1 MLKGIN
7 ASEGIGIGKVMLIE
21 EVNLEYEKKKITDT
35 HAEIERYRKAFE
47 AFCEKTEK
55 QAENIKNTVGEKEAE
70 ILLGHLL
77 MIKDP
82 GMSSSIEGNISNG
95 SCAEEAVEQVC
106 DMFIGIF
113 SMADDELT
121 KQRASDIEDIK
132 TGLISTLLGKEEV
145 DIASAPAGTVLVAKD
160 LTPSMTSCI
169 VKENIVGI
177 VTEIGGKTSHSAIL
191 ARAMEIPAVLSVDNA
206 SQILKNGDEI
216 IVDGSHGEVIENPS
230 VGEISAYKDKTLL
243 FKKEK
248 EELKKFLGKETVTAD
263 GVKVEL
269 CCNIGK
275 PDDADAVISK
285 TGEGVGLFRTEFL
298 YMDSTSQPSEDEQ
311 FEAYKKTVLKLGD
324 KPLIIRTLDVG
335 GDKDIPYLGLN
346 KEDNPFMGFRAVRY
360 CLNRP
365 DIYKPQLRA
374 LLRASA
380 FGNIKIMVPLVTCLE
395 EFTGVKTLIKEIM
408 SDLDNEGIPYNKDIE
423 IGVMIETPAATVI
436 ADVLAQEA
444 DFFSIGTNDLT
455 GYTMAVDRGN
465 PDVAYLYSPFQ
476 PAVLR
481 MIKKTIEDGNANHIP
496 VGMCGEAAADPLLI
510 PILLAFGL
518 DEFSV
523 SATSV
528 LKTRK
533 IISLWSKKEALEVAK
548 KAMTLKT
555 EKEVV
560 EYLTSVAK

>member
-1 MLKGIN
+1 MLKGVN

-21 EVNLEYEKKKITDT
+21 EVSLDYEKKQITDT
-35 HAEIERYRKAFE
+35 QAEIDRYRKVFDAY
-47 AFCEKTEK
+47 CEKTEK
-55 QAENIKNTVGEKEAE
+55 QAENIKNTIGEKEAD
-70 ILLGHLL
+70 IILGHLL
-77 MIKDP
+77 MLKDP
-82 GMSSSIEGNISNG
+82 AMSSSIEGNISSG
-95 SCAEEAVEQVC
+95 CCAEDAVAQVC
-106 DMFIGIF
+106 DMFIGVF

-121 KQRASDIEDIK
+121 KQRASDVEDIK
-132 TGLISTLLGKEEV
+132 NGLITMLLGKEEV
-145 DIASAPAGTVLVAKD
+145 DIASAPSGTVLVAKD

-177 VTEIGGKTSHSAIL
+177 VTEVGGKTSHSAIL
-191 ARAMEIPAVLSVDNA
+191 ARAMEIPAVLSVPNVMETFE
-206 SQILKNGDEI
+206 NGQEI
-216 IVDGSHGEVIENPS
+216 IIDGSHGEVIENPS
-230 VGEISAYKDKTLL
+230 DGEIAIYREKTIEY
-243 FKKEK
+243 KKEK
-248 EELKKFLGKETVTAD
+248 EELKKFIGKETVTAD

-275 PDDADAVISK
+275 PDDADAVLSK
-285 TGEGVGLFRTEFL
+285 DGEGVGLFRTEFL
-298 YMDSTSQPSEDEQ
+298 YMDSSSIPTEEEQ

-335 GDKDIPYLGLN
+335 GDKDIPYLGLS

-360 CLNRP
+360 CLHRE
-365 DIYKPQLRA
+365 DVYKPQLRA

-380 FGNIKIMVPLVTCLE
+380 FGNIKIMIPLVTCIDE
-395 EFTGVKTLIKEIM
+395 VREVKDMIENIKAE
-408 SDLDNEGIPYNKDIE
+408 LDSESIAYNKDIQV
-423 IGVMIETPAATVI
+423 GVMVETPAASLI
-436 ADVLAQEA
+436 ADLLAEEA

-465 PDVAYLYSPFQ
+465 ADVAYLYSAFQ

-481 MIKKTIEDGNANHIP
+481 SIKKIIEDGKDIM

-510 PILLAFGL
+510 PLLLAFGL

-533 IISLWSKKEALEVAK
+533 IISQWTIDEAKEVAE
-548 KAMTLKT
+548 KALTLKT
-555 EKEVV
+555 ESEVV
-560 EYLTSVAK
+560 EYLTSVVK

>member
-1 MLKGIN
+1 MLKGVN

-21 EVNLEYEKKKITDT
+21 ELNLEYEKKKITDT
-35 HAEIERYRKAFE
+35 QQEIERYRNALD
-47 AFCEKTEK
+47 AFCKKTEA
-55 QAENIKNTVGEKEAE
+55 QAENIKKTVGEKEAE
-70 ILLGHLL
+70 IILGHLL

-82 GMSSSIEGNISNG
+82 GMNSSIEGNISG
-95 SCAEEAVEQVC
+95 GCCAEEAVEQVC

-113 SMADDELT
+113 SMAEDELT

-132 TGLISTLLGKEEV
+132 SGLLAVLLGKEEA
-145 DIASAPAGTVLVAKD
+145 DIASAPPGTVLVAKD

-177 VTEIGGKTSHSAIL
+177 VTEVGGKTSHSAIL
-191 ARAMEIPAVLSVDNA
+191 ARAMEIPAVLSVKDAMN
-206 SQILKNGDEI
+206 IFKNGQEI
-216 IVDGSHGEVIENPS
+216 IVDGKHGEVIENPGA
-230 VGEISAYKDKTLL
+230 GEISIYREKTAL
-243 FKKEK
+243 FNKEK
-248 EELKKFLGKETVTAD
+248 AELKKFIGKETLTAD
-263 GVKVEL
+263 GIKVEL

-285 TGEGVGLFRTEFL
+285 DGEGVGLFRTEFL
-298 YMDSTSQPSEDEQ
+298 YMDSTSIPKEEEQ

-335 GDKDIPYLGLN
+335 GDKDIPYLGLK

-360 CLNRP
+360 CLKRE
-365 DIYKPQLRA
+365 DVYKPQLRA

-380 FGNIKIMVPLVTCLE
+380 FGDIQIMIPLVTCLE
-395 EFTGVKTLIKEIM
+395 ELLSVKAIIKDIM
-408 SDLDNEGIPYNKDIE
+408 SELDNEGIEYNRE
-423 IGVMIETPAATVI
+423 IKVGVMIETPAAAMI
-436 ADVLAQEA
+436 ADILAEEA

-465 PDVAYLYSPFQ
+465 ADVAYLYSPFQ
-476 PAVLR
+476 PSVLR
-481 MIKKTIEDGNANHIP
+481 MIKRTIECGANASIP
-496 VGMCGEAAADPLLI
+496 VGMCGEAAADPLLTPMLI
-510 PILLAFGL
+510 AFGL

-533 IISLWSKKEALEVAK
+533 NISQWSKEEAKSVAE
-548 KAMTLKT
+548 KAMALKT
-555 EKEVV
+555 KDEVEK
-560 EYLTSVAK
+560 YLESVAK

>member
-21 EVNLEYEKKKITDT
+21 EVSLEYEKKKITDT
-35 HAEIERYRKAFE
+35 QAEIERYRNALE

-365 DIYKPQLRA
+365 DIYKPQLKA

-395 EFTGVKTLIKEIM
+395 EFTGVKALIKEIM
-408 SDLDNEGIPYNKDIE
+408 ADLDNEGIAYNKDIE
-423 IGVMIETPAATVI
+423 IGVMIETPAAAVI

-533 IISLWSKKEALEVAK
+533 IISLWSKKEALEVAE

-560 EYLTSVAK
+560 QYLTSVAK